1 MERKARTDSKQRL
14 PLRAL
19 HSLVV
24 AVMLVAL
31 LEALGASGAAA
42 LAQTAAAQPTP
53 IERVTRTDTATET
66 PDRDLQLA
74 ELRHAVLRLPVAA
87 LLASVLAVPPR
98 RRGTP
103 SRRPPALPEQPSL
116 PGT

>member
-14 PLRAL
+14 HLRAL

-31 LEALGASGAAA
+31 LEALGAFGAAA

-53 IERVTRTDTATET
+53 NERVTRTDTATET
-66 PDRDLQLA
+66 PDRDMQLG
-74 ELRHAVLRLPVAA
+74 ELRHALLRLPVAA
-87 LLASVLAVPPR
+87 LLSSVLAVAAAP
-98 RRGTP
+98 
-103 SRRPPALPEQPSL
+103 
-116 PGT
+116 

>member
-1 MERKARTDSKQRL
+1 MERKARTDRKQGL

-19 HSLVV
+19 RSSVV

-53 IERVTRTDTATET
+53 NGRVTRTDTATET
-66 PDRDLQLA
+66 PHPDMQLR

-87 LLASVLAVPPR
+87 LRASVRAAPARPR
-98 RRGTP
+98 GA
-103 SRRPPALPEQPSL
+103 SGPAA
-116 PGT
+116 